1 MVKRIEEKVKI
12 REEKNR
18 KEKGDAGFS
27 KLMKKIGF

>member
-18 KEKGDAGFS
+18 KEKGDAWFS